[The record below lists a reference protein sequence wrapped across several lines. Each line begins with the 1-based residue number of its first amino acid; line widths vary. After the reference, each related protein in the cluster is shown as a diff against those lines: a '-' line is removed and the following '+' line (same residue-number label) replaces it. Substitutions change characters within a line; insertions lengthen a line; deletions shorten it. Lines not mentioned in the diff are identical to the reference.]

1 MSIGKVQIDIEEFL
15 FETAEPCL
23 DDKTGNAWLKSF
35 RDTLQYKGRKANP
48 LPFGIDCILEAEG
61 FNAQQAVKRMSGVV
75 KGELVK
81 SGIEKPTPAQIEN
94 ALTEKYG
101 AEYITYKNAIRAK
114 EQVLLRRE
122 RIKQRNIEESLG
134 IKAGAP
140 TSDDGVKPEGVRIAP
155 KAESGTP
162 ATISQDASTRKGEDD
177 SKAPTSCTVS
187 SKEPVV
193 LNLAYS
199 GEFGNVTL
207 TQEQY
212 NSLLQKFGNKTA
224 CDRAIDSLSAKLE
237 NGELKARSHY
247 AVLVKWANYRNDKAD
262 ERNDDGET
270 YLEKNWRKALN
281 NVGMNL

>member
-1 MSIGKVQIDIEEFL
+1 MASRNDIFWCRVFFKAFIKHFRKMSDEEIVKDIRQSMDDLEDLVGDTDTFGSQMVRWANGRADDPFATAARENGKKGGR
-15 FETAEPCL
+15 PRK
-23 DDKTGNAWLKSF
+23 DK
-35 RDTLQYKGRKANP
+35 
-48 LPFGIDCILEAEG
+48 
-61 FNAQQAVKRMSGVV
+61 
-75 KGELVK
+75 
-81 SGIEKPTPAQIEN
+81 
-94 ALTEKYG
+94 
-101 AEYITYKNAIRAK
+101 
-114 EQVLLRRE
+114 
-122 RIKQRNIEESLG
+122 EST
-134 IKAGAP
+134 AGAP
-140 TSDDGVKPEGVRIAP
+140 TREDGEDRK
-155 KAESGTP
+155 SGTP

-177 SKAPTSCTVS
+177 SKVPPSCTVS

-237 NGELKARSHY
+237 NGELKAKSHY

-281 NVGMNL
+281 NVGMDL

>member
-15 FETAEPCL
+15 LETSEPCL
-23 DDKTGNAWLKSF
+23 DDRTGNEWLKRF
-35 RDTLQYKGRKANP
+35 RDTLQFKGRKANP
-48 LPFGIDCILEAEG
+48 LPFGIDCIIEAEG

-75 KGELVK
+75 KAELVK
-81 SGIEKPTPAQIEN
+81 NGNDRPTSADIEK
-94 ALTEKYG
+94 ALNDRYG
-101 AEYITYKNAIRAK
+101 SEYITYKNAIAAK
-114 EQVLLRRE
+114 EAVALRRE
-122 RIKQRNIEESLG
+122 RIKQKNIADSLG
-134 IKAGAP
+134 ITAGAP
-140 TSDDGVKPEGVRIAP
+140 TREDGVKPEGVRIAP

-177 SKAPTSCTVS
+177 CKAPTSCTVS

-270 YLEKNWRKALN
+270 YLEKNWRNALN
-281 NVGMNL
+281 NVGMKL